1 MPVNV
6 SVTSGLLGGNIDDF
20 IAYIGNIRAFRFSD
34 RSHGVATFVE
44 GNGTTGETVEILL
57 RSSHPGNV
65 SAHELRLL
73 DQNGKML
80 VDITLNNIGYIVT
93 GSTVFDTLIDSMM
106 NMVQTNPTAELTFVG
121 KAGDD
126 SFTGRIN
133 ADDLN
138 GGAGDDTLDGGG
150 GNDSLVGGKGD
161 DELAGGKGHD
171 LLTGNLGADLFVF
184 SGKASDANGD
194 RISDFSA
201 PKGDRID
208 LSQFDAIPDMTLPGL
223 DDFVYIG
230 TGVFSGVK
238 GELRHHRSGL
248 ETIIQ
253 GDLDGDAI
261 ADFTIFLDGHK
272 ALSAGSFLF

>member
-20 IAYIGNIRAFRFSD
+20 IAYMGNARAFRFSD

-44 GNGTTGETVEILL
+44 GNGTTGQTVEIQLQ
-57 RSSHPGNV
+57 SNFPGQV
-65 SAHELRLL
+65 YAQELRLL
-73 DQNGKML
+73 DQNGHML
-80 VDITLNNIGYIVT
+80 VDVKLNNIAYVVT
-93 GSTVFDTLIDSMM
+93 GSTVFDTFLDAMM
-106 NMVQTNPTAELTFVG
+106 DMVQTNPTVELTFVG
-121 KAGDD
+121 KAGNDN
-126 SFTGRIN
+126 FTGRFN
-133 ADDLN
+133 ADVLN
-138 GGAGDDTLDGGG
+138 GGAGDDSLNGGG
-150 GNDSLVGGKGD
+150 GNDSLAGGTGD
-161 DELAGGKGHD
+161 DVLAGGKGHD

-201 PKGDRID
+201 PTGDRID
-208 LSQFDAIPDMTLPGL
+208 LSQFDAIPDMTFPGL

-253 GDLDGDAI
+253 GDLDGDTI